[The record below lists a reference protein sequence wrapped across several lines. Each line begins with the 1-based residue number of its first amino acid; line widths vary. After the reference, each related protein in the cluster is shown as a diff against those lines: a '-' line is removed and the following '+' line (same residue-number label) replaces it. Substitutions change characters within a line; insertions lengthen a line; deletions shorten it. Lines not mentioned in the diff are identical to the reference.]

1 MMKVFALL
9 ALVASASA
17 ADWRYMSSST
27 ACIDKSTSTHLTCAL
42 PTHTSYDKAFTMA
55 ASLPACDSGALSHF
69 LVFFVHVHH
78 VQ

>member
-55 ASLPACDSGALSHF
+55 ASLPACNSGPSYDCF
-69 LVFFVHVHH
+69 ND
-78 VQ
+78 QYCR

>member
-1 MMKVFALL
+1 MKVFALL

-27 ACIDKSTSTHLTCAL
+27 ACIDKSTASAQGKSLTCAL

-55 ASLPACDSGALSHF
+55 ASLPACDSGALQYDCF
-69 LVFFVHVHH
+69 ND
-78 VQ
+78 QYCR